1 MRGDEEEE
9 DDEDEVYDW
18 ENEVPEEGERG
29 GERGG
34 EGLDEHEEL

>member
-18 ENEVPEEGERG
+18 ENEVPEEEGERG
-29 GERGG
+29 GRERGRG
-34 EGLDEHEEL
+34 FRWT

>member
-18 ENEVPEEGERG
+18 ENEVPEEEGERG
-29 GERGG
+29 GES
-34 EGLDEHEEL
+34 LDEHEEL